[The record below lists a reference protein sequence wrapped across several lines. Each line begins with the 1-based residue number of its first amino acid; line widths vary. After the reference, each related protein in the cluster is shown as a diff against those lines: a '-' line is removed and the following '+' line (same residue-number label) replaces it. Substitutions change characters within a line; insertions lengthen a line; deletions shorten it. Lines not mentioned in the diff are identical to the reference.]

1 MKLKKNNK
9 KKIVELEFLE
19 NIQVELE
26 FHELEFFEWK
36 FHNFFF
42 FCYNSI
48 VQKLSFTL
56 KLDCLKIEY
65 YIETRFSKNRVSKY
79 EHISA

>member
-1 MKLKKNNK
+1 MELEFLEN
-9 KKIVELEFLE
+9 IQVELEFLE

-36 FHNFFF
+36 FHNLFF

-56 KLDCLKIEY
+56 NLDCLKIEY
-65 YIETRFSKNRVSKY
+65 YIETRFSKNRVSK
-79 EHISA
+79 

>member
-36 FHNFFF
+36 FHKFFF
-42 FCYNSI
+42 FAI
-48 VQKLSFTL
+48 IRL
-56 KLDCLKIEY
+56 
-65 YIETRFSKNRVSKY
+65 SKN
-79 EHISA
+79 